1 MNYKIINGK
10 LLLHGEDGFKV
21 ESGTL
26 FIKDGIISG
35 IRNEG
40 GNTDPDGN
48 HETIDAKD
56 RLVMPGLINAHTH
69 VYMTLL
75 RNYADDVDFGEWLF
89 NRCMPVEDS
98 LPAEAAYWT
107 NLLGFAEMFRSGTT
121 SYVDMHMYKCMS
133 GKAANDAGIRAFI
146 GRGLVG
152 TDLYGDGLSRFRE
165 ALAEKEEYENSR
177 IRFILSPH
185 APYSCSEKLYRQV
198 VEESEKRGLLRQ
210 THLSEGLT
218 EVENILEQTGK
229 TPVKWLYDIGF
240 LSDKTLLAHCVQ
252 MRDDDIE
259 LIAKSRASVVTNPA
273 SNAKLGNGFAPVSEM
288 DAAGVHLC
296 LGTDGTSSNNT
307 LNMFREMGLLS
318 LIHKG
323 IQKDSTAAPAQK
335 VLAAATVN
343 AAEALGRAYTDNEN
357 GRAGQ
362 ASPFSGHE
370 EPEQASRA
378 CKNSTSRHTPLF
390 GVIEPGAK
398 ADLIFLDLKSP
409 SLFPNNNI
417 VSSLCYSANGSE
429 VESVMIDGQF
439 VMRNREL
446 LTIDYERVCYEVQK
460 IADEYLK

>member
-1 MNYKIINGK
+1 
-10 LLLHGEDGFKV
+10 
-21 ESGTL
+21 
-26 FIKDGIISG
+26 
-35 IRNEG
+35 
-40 GNTDPDGN
+40 
-48 HETIDAKD
+48 
-56 RLVMPGLINAHTH
+56 MPGLINAHTH

-75 RNYADDVDFGEWLF
+75 RNYADDVEFSEWLF
-89 NRCMPVEDS
+89 NQCMPVEDR
-98 LPAEAAYWT
+98 LPVEAAYWT
-107 NLLGFAEMFRSGTT
+107 NLLGYAEMFRSGTT

-133 GKAANDAGIRAFI
+133 GKATSDAGIRAFI

-152 TDLYGDGLSRFRE
+152 TDLYGDGLSRFEE
-165 ALAEKEEYENSR
+165 ALAEKEEFENEK

-198 VEESEKRGLLRQ
+198 TEESEKRGLLRQ

-218 EVENILEQTGK
+218 EVKSILEQTGK

-240 LSDKTLLAHCVQ
+240 LSDRTLLAHCVQ
-252 MRDDDIE
+252 MQDDDIT
-259 LIAKSRASVVTNPA
+259 LISDSKATVVTNPA

-288 DAAGVHLC
+288 DKAGVNIA

-323 IQKDSTAAPAQK
+323 IQKDPRAMSAQK

-343 AAEALGRAYTDNEN
+343 AAQVLNKSYTTGESRQNGKMGEPGQNGKAGEPGQNGKNKHAAALGIIA
-357 GRAGQ
+357 
-362 ASPFSGHE
+362 
-370 EPEQASRA
+370 
-378 CKNSTSRHTPLF
+378 
-390 GVIEPGAK
+390 PGAK

-417 VSSLCYSANGSE
+417 LSYLCYSANGSE
-429 VESVMIDGQF
+429 VESVMIGGEF

-446 LTIDYERVCYEVQK
+446 LTIDYDRVCYEVQR
-460 IADEYLK
+460 ISDQYL